1 MITETE
7 SPSTSK
13 TGFEVNR
20 EHTQKMLLEV
30 SDEEEVS
37 SDDDISFMCDKEL
50 SSDDGSTNNE
60 CTTHPGS
67 DMMVVHWH
75 QLKQLFKLCSQCGS
89 TAKITKSNV
98 YRCPDFCQYGMQF
111 RP

>member
-20 EHTQKMLLEV
+20 EHTQKML
-30 SDEEEVS
+30 EVS

-50 SSDDGSTNNE
+50 SSDDGSTINE

-67 DMMVVHWH
+67 DMIFVHWH
-75 QLKQLFKLCSQCGS
+75 QLKQLF
-89 TAKITKSNV
+89 NV
-98 YRCPDFCQYGMQF
+98 EVQPR
-111 RP
+111 